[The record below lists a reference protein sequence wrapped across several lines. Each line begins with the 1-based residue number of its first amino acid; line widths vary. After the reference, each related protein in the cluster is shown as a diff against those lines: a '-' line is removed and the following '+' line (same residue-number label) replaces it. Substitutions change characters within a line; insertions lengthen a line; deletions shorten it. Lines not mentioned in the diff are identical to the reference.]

1 MTYREM
7 REVFR
12 HLAQLDGRY
21 SVTDALQVGTGEW
34 TVGVMARHKYAY
46 RFTDLATFERTFPH
60 LALVYAEPRLYALA
74 EARLSWLQVLYLL
87 GWAEQAQ
94 PQVRVQGLLR
104 NAEGG
109 YELVVATEVVTAA
122 RRGRSGLRLLHT
134 LDDAERLLTA

>member
-7 REVFR
+7 RALFR

-21 SVTDALQVGTGEW
+21 SVTDALQVGAGEW

-46 RFTDLATFERTFPH
+46 RFTDLATFERAFPH
-60 LALVYAEPRLYALA
+60 LMLVYTEPRLYAPA
-74 EARLSWLQVLYLL
+74 EAQLSWLQVLYLL
-87 GWAEQAQ
+87 GWAEQAR

-109 YELVVATEVVTAA
+109 YELVVATEAPPTA

-134 LDDAERLLTA
+134 LDDAERLIAA